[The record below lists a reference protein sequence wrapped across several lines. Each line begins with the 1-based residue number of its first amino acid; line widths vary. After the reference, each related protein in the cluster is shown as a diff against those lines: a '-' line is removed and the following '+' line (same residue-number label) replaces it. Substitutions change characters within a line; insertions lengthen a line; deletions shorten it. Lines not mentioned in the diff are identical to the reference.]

1 MKNET
6 LFHRIAAA
14 FVFVFSLAVYF
25 KTMAPTVSFWDCGE
39 FIACAYIQ
47 GVPHPP
53 GAPLYLLVGRI
64 FTLIPIF
71 EDIARRVNLISVISS
86 AFTVLF
92 LYLIIV
98 HLIKRFFTE
107 REGFRAYIPYI
118 GGIVGALSF
127 AFTPSFWFNAV
138 EAEVYAPSMFFTGL
152 VVWLAF
158 RWSEK
163 HEEVGNEKYLLL
175 IAYLVG
181 LAIGVHLL
189 NVLALPTVALI
200 VFFRKYEFNIKNLI
214 IAGIIALGLTALVY
228 PITVMG
234 VPTIAEAFG
243 FAGLFLFIIILG
255 FALVFARKTH
265 HDTASLLLSGILLIL
280 IGYSSYGMIYI
291 RSNLDPAIDEN
302 DPETIEKFISYL
314 RREQYGQHTL
324 DRFEAWQ
331 RSKTRDRY
339 TSPMD
344 FFWRYQV
351 NHMYIRYFLW
361 NFVGRSMDEVHVD
374 WGKLLLIPLLLGIWG
389 SYYHFVRDWPR
400 GLAILVLFFM
410 TGLAIV
416 LYLNQEEPQPRE
428 RDYSYV
434 GSFFAF
440 AVWVGIG
447 AAGVL
452 DVVTRKL
459 KGQGNFVPGFLAVTL
474 FIISP
479 LQMLVKNYYMQDR
492 TGNYL
497 PWDYS
502 YNTLLNLGPN
512 GIVFT
517 NGDNDTFPLWYM
529 QEVEHFRKDT
539 RVANLSL
546 LNTNWYIEQLK
557 NQEPKVP
564 ISLSDAE
571 IENIQPMVWP
581 KKRTIKVPVPPDY
594 VEREPVDEV
603 KKYFPNLNVKPP
615 KEIVFDLRPQFA
627 GRFLRVQDIMIL
639 NILYANNWK
648 KPLYFSTTVSN
659 QNMLDGLQQ
668 YLRMDGV
675 VMKITPYK
683 GWKIHPD
690 IMFDMLVNKFK
701 YRNLNN
707 PDVYYD
713 RVHRGLIQNY
723 RVAFAQLAS
732 YYLTQ
737 KDTAHFTAVIR
748 KVFDAMP
755 PEVIPYNQPMLGQ
768 LLEGY
773 GFIAG
778 VRDTSLLKSDKYSV
792 QEVKNIGEMAM
803 QVGYWDLASYAFD
816 IVLKKQPNYPR
827 VKELREFLPYLRGEL
842 PVDSLLA
849 KNLTPDQL
857 LYLGQAAAQQN
868 KWQLA
873 RKIFEAVASKN
884 PKDPRAQGY
893 LVDVYSQLGDLQS
906 AQRVLEN
913 WLKQNPKDN
922 TARRRLEEIRK
933 ELARAKK

>member
-1 MKNET
+1 MKSET

-14 FVFVFSLAVYF
+14 FVFLFSLVVF
-25 KTMAPTVSFWDCGE
+25 FMTMAPTVSFWDCGE

-47 GVPHPP
+47 GIPHPP

-64 FTLIPIF
+64 FTLLPIF
-71 EDIARRVNLISVISS
+71 DDIARRVNLISVLSS

-92 LYLIIV
+92 LYYIIV

-107 REGFRAYIPYI
+107 TEGFRAYIPYI
-118 GGIVGALSF
+118 GGIIGALSF

-163 HEEVGNEKYLLL
+163 HNAVGNEKYLLL

-189 NVLALPTVALI
+189 NVLALPTVTLI
-200 VFFRKYEFNIKNLI
+200 VFFRKYEFSIKNLF
-214 IAGIIALGLTALVY
+214 IAGIIAIGLTGLVY

-234 VPTIAEAFG
+234 VPEIADSFG
-243 FAGLFLFIIILG
+243 FVGLFFFIIIL
-255 FALVFARKTH
+255 FVAFVISRQTH
-265 HDTASLLLSGILLIL
+265 HDTASLLLSGLLLIL
-280 IGYSSYGMIYI
+280 VGYSSYTMIYV

-324 DRFEAWQ
+324 DRTEAWQ
-331 RSKTRDRY
+331 RSRTRDRY
-339 TSPMD
+339 TSATD

-374 WGKLLLIPLLLGIWG
+374 WKKLLLIPLLLGLWG
-389 SYYHFVRDWPR
+389 SYYHFARDWPR
-400 GLAILVLFFM
+400 GLAIFVLFFM

-447 AAGVL
+447 AAGLL

-459 KGQGNFVPGFLAVTL
+459 KGQGNFVPAFLAVTL
-474 FIISP
+474 FLVSP
-479 LQMLVKNYYMQDR
+479 LQMLVKNYHMQDR

-512 GIVFT
+512 GIIFT

-529 QEVEHFRKDT
+529 QEVEKFRKDT

-546 LNTNWYIEQLK
+546 LNTPWYIEQLK
-557 NQEPKVP
+557 NKEPKVP

-571 IENIQPMVWP
+571 IEKIQPMMWP
-581 KKRTIKVPVPPDY
+581 KKRTIKVPVPPEY
-594 VEREPVDEV
+594 YQRESVNDFE
-603 KKYFPNLNVKPP
+603 KYFPEVKT
-615 KEIVFDLRPQFA
+615 KESREITFDLRPQFA
-627 GRFLRVQDIMIL
+627 GRFLRVQDLMIL
-639 NILYANNWK
+639 NILFTNKWE

-675 VMKITPYK
+675 VMKVTPFK

-690 IMFDMLVNKFK
+690 IMYDMLVNKFK

-732 YYLTQ
+732 YFLTQ
-737 KDTAHFTAVIR
+737 KDTVRFKAVMQ
-748 KVFDAMP
+748 KVFSAMP

-778 VRDTSLLKSDKYSV
+778 IRDSADLKSDRYSAR
-792 QEVKNIGEMAM
+792 EAKTIGEMAL
-803 QVGYWDLASYAFD
+803 QVGDWQLAQYALN
-816 IVLKKQPNYPR
+816 VALQKQPNLPR
-827 VKELREFLPYLRGEL
+827 ARDLRDFIPYLRGEL
-842 PVDSLLA
+842 PVDSLFTS
-849 KNLTPDQL
+849 NPPPGL
-857 LYLGQAAAQQN
+857 LMYFGEVAAQQGD
-868 KWQLA
+868 WHLA
-873 RKIFEAVASKN
+873 RQLFEAASQKN
-884 PKDPRAQGY
+884 PNDPRAQGY
-893 LVDVYSQLGDLQS
+893 LVDVYDKLGEYTKAVQLLQD
-906 AQRVLEN
+906 
-913 WLKQNPKDN
+913 WLRKNPKDQ
-922 TARRRLEEIRK
+922 TAKRRLEA
-933 ELARAKK
+933 LQKKQANTGM

>member
-6 LFHRIAAA
+6 LFHRVAAA
-14 FVFVFSLAVYF
+14 FVFLFSLVVF
-25 KTMAPTVSFWDCGE
+25 FMTMAPTVSFWDCGE

-47 GVPHPP
+47 GIPHPP

-64 FTLIPIF
+64 FTLLPIF
-71 EDIARRVNLISVISS
+71 EDIARRVNLISVLSS

-92 LYLIIV
+92 LYYIIV
-98 HLIKRFFTE
+98 HLVKRFLTD

-118 GGIVGALSF
+118 GGIIGALSF

-163 HEEVGNEKYLLL
+163 HDTIGNEKYLLL

-200 VFFRKYEFNIKNLI
+200 VFFRKYEFSFKNLI
-214 IAGIIALGLTALVY
+214 IAGVIAVGLTALVY

-234 VPTIAEAFG
+234 VPEIADAFG
-243 FAGLFLFIIILG
+243 FVGLFFFIVILFVG
-255 FALVFARKTH
+255 FVISRQTH
-265 HDTASLLLSGILLIL
+265 HDTASLLLSGLLLIL
-280 IGYSSYGMIYI
+280 VGYSSYTMIYV

-324 DRFEAWQ
+324 DRTEAWQ
-331 RSKTRDRY
+331 RSRTRDRY
-339 TSPMD
+339 TSATD

-361 NFVGRSMDEVHVD
+361 NFVGRSMDEVNID
-374 WGKLLLIPLLLGIWG
+374 WKKLLLIPLLLGLWG
-389 SYYHFVRDWPR
+389 SYYHFARDWPR

-416 LYLNQEEPQPRE
+416 LYLNQDEPQPRE

-447 AAGVL
+447 AAGLL
-452 DVVTRKL
+452 DLVTKKL
-459 KGQGNFVPGFLAVTL
+459 KGHGNFVPGFLAVTL
-474 FIISP
+474 FLVSP
-479 LQMLVKNYYMQDR
+479 LQMLVKNYHMQDR

-502 YNTLLNLGPN
+502 YNTLLNLEPN
-512 GIVFT
+512 GIIFT

-529 QEVEHFRKDT
+529 QEVEKFRKDT

-546 LNTNWYIEQLK
+546 LNTPWYIEQLK
-557 NQEPKVP
+557 NKEPKVP

-571 IENIQPMVWP
+571 IEKIQPMLWP
-581 KKRTIKVPVPPDY
+581 KKRTIKVPVPPEY
-594 VEREPVDEV
+594 YQRESVQDFE
-603 KKYFPNLNVKPP
+603 KYFPEVKA
-615 KEIVFDLRPQFA
+615 KEAREITFDLRPQFA
-627 GRFLRVQDIMIL
+627 GRFLRIQDLMIL
-639 NILYANNWK
+639 NILFTNKWE

-675 VMKITPYK
+675 VMKITPFK

-732 YYLTQ
+732 YFLTQ
-737 KDTAHFTAVIR
+737 KDTARFKTVME
-748 KVFDAMP
+748 KVFTAMP

-778 VRDTSLLKSDKYSV
+778 IRDTADLKSDKYSAR
-792 QEVKNIGEMAM
+792 EVKNIGEMAL
-803 QVGYWDLASYAFD
+803 QVGNWSLAEYALKVALQKQANLPQARDLLD
-816 IVLKKQPNYPR
+816 
-827 VKELREFLPYLRGEL
+827 FLPYLKGDRPL
-842 PVDSLLA
+842 DSLLA
-849 KNLTPDQL
+849 TNPPPSL
-857 LYLGQAAAQQN
+857 LMYYGEVSAQQGR
-868 KWQLA
+868 WQMA
-873 RKIFEAVASKN
+873 RRLFEAVATKN
-884 PKDPRAQGY
+884 PNDPRAQGY
-893 LVDVYSQLGDLQS
+893 LVDVYDQLGDYQQAIRLLQD
-906 AQRVLEN
+906 
-913 WLKQNPKDN
+913 WLKKNPNDR
-922 TARRRLEEIRK
+922 TAKRRLDALQK
-933 ELARAKK
+933 KASQAKR